1 MMRVEDR
8 MFLRF
13 LSFLMKWHP
22 WFHALIR
29 RLYYSRITL
38 TGVSHLP
45 SEGPVLALCLHRNGA
60 VDAFVYRGVIGEV
73 VFMVKDTLRKSVMG
87 RLFFDGIEV
96 ARSKDSGERAG
107 NIEAVNQ
114 CVTWLGGGGWLG
126 IFPEGTSQLGPR
138 HLPFKSGAARI
149 ALKHLESG
157 RELTVVALGIHYECP
172 WAFRS
177 RVEVVVGPPLKL
189 SPSDARL
196 PELKERF
203 SGALEDVGVNFPDE
217 RWQDLAEK
225 FACIATLGTKHRYF
239 DALKAMERQLP
250 ADAVR
255 AWSDFE
261 TKAGDRRVPRHQ
273 GVPLFPLST
282 PFVYCAL
289 TIILGIPVIA
299 GAVLNLP
306 PVAVAWWAGRRFPD
320 DRNVIALWHILT
332 GVPLLALWAALWC
345 LAGGLTGLWW
355 LPLGYLSLSSL
366 SVFGWYRLKKSAVVA
381 WNGMFHGDLRDDAL
395 AVHREVLAFFDTS
408 TQPFHPHDRPAA
420 STVASA

>member
-1 MMRVEDR
+1 MLHLLLQ
-8 MFLRF
+8 FH
-13 LSFLMKWHP
+13 MKWHP
-22 WFHALIR
+22 WLHSLIR

-38 TGVSHLP
+38 TGETHLP

-60 VDAFVYRGVIGEV
+60 VDAFIYRGVIGGV
-73 VFMVKDTLRKSVMG
+73 VFMVKDTLRKSMMG

-114 CVTWLGGGGWLG
+114 CVAWLGRGGWLG
-126 IFPEGTSQLGPR
+126 VFPEGTSQLGPR

-157 RELTVVALGIHYECP
+157 RELTFVALGIHYECP

-177 RVEVVVGPPLKL
+177 RVEVVVGPAQSLR
-189 SPSDARL
+189 PSHARL
-196 PELKERF
+196 PDLKQRF
-203 SGALEDVGVNFPDE
+203 ARALENVGVNLPDGK
-217 RWQDLAEK
+217 WQDLAEK
-225 FACIATLGTKHRYF
+225 FAYIATLGTKRRYF
-239 DALKAMERQLP
+239 EALKAMERQLP
-250 ADAVR
+250 PGAVK
-255 AWSDFE
+255 AWSHLE
-261 TKAGDRRVPRHQ
+261 TKAGGRRVLRHQ

-282 PFVYCAL
+282 PLVYCLL

-306 PVAVAWWAGRRFPD
+306 PIAVAWWAGRRFAD

-332 GVPLLALWAALWC
+332 GVPLLALWSALWC
-345 LAGGLTGLWW
+345 LAGILTGLWC
-355 LPLGYLSLSSL
+355 LPLGYLLLSSL
-366 SVFGWYRLKKSAVVA
+366 SVFGWYRLKKTAVVA
-381 WNGMFHGDLRDDAL
+381 WNGLFHADLRNDAL
-395 AVHREVLAFFDTS
+395 AVRREVLAFFDTS
-408 TQPFHPHDRPAA
+408 TETFHPHDRHAA